1 MPEHDSRVGVGPR
14 PGPVPAGKVRDVSS
28 SGVPLSMNRTCPAW
42 LDAHP
47 SDRSVDAEVS
57 LRQEPDEEED
67 DEEDEDDGKH
77 DAEDDDPSD
86 DGYSE

>member
-1 MPEHDSRVGVGPR
+1 
-14 PGPVPAGKVRDVSS
+14 
-28 SGVPLSMNRTCPAW
+28 MNRTCPEW

-47 SDRSVDAEVS
+47 SDRCDAEVS
-57 LRQEPDEEED
+57 LRQEHDDEED